1 MILLNVELERNA
13 CHELLWASTSQIQ
26 LTPGQHIILFFVVIE
41 LNYYTVV
48 LIFISL
54 KSEEIEQFFV
64 CLSAYVS
71 SSVKCLFRSFSYFSI
86 VIVFSYWF
94 MGILYIFLIT
104 NSLSQI
110 CVAFIFQFR
119 LFFNFF
125 KGVLMNRGSYIKIQ
139 CDLLVL
145 FK

>member
-1 MILLNVELERNA
+1 MK
-13 CHELLWASTSQIQ
+13 CMPWAPVSQYKPDSPHSW
-26 LTPGQHIILFFVVIE
+26 TTYHPVFCCYWTIILWYWFSFPWKLKR
-41 LNYYTVV
+41 LNS
-48 LIFISL
+48 SL
-54 KSEEIEQFFV
+54 CVYQHMF
-64 CLSAYVS
+64 S

-86 VIVFSYWF
+86 VIVFSYWY

-139 CDLLVL
+139 CALLVL

>member
-13 CHELLWASTSQIQ
+13 CQYKPYSAYSWTTYH
-26 LTPGQHIILFFVVIE
+26 PVFVVTE
-41 LNYYTVV
+41 LFHTVV
-48 LIFISL
+48 LLFTSL
-54 KSEEIEQFFV
+54 KTKEIEQLFV
-64 CLSAYVS
+64 CLSAYVY
-71 SSVKCLFRSFSYFSI
+71 SSVKCLFRSFSYFNI

-94 MGILYIFLIT
+94 VGILYIFLIT

-125 KGVLMNRGSYIKIQ
+125 KGVLMNRGSYIKIK
-139 CDLLVL
+139 CALLVL

>member
-1 MILLNVELERNA
+1 MPSAPVSQYKPD
-13 CHELLWASTSQIQ
+13 STYSW
-26 LTPGQHIILFFVVIE
+26 TTYHPVFVVIE
-41 LNYYTVV
+41 LFHTVV
-48 LIFISL
+48 LLFTSL
-54 KSEEIEQFFV
+54 KTKEIEQLFV

-71 SSVKCLFRSFSYFSI
+71 SVKHLFRSFSYFNI

-125 KGVLMNRGSYIKIQ
+125 KGVLVNRDSYIKIQ
-139 CDLLVL
+139 CALLVL

>member
-1 MILLNVELERNA
+1 MPSAPVSQNKPD
-13 CHELLWASTSQIQ
+13 STYSW
-26 LTPGQHIILFFVVIE
+26 TTYHPVFVVTE
-41 LNYYTVV
+41 LFHTVV
-48 LIFISL
+48 LLFTSL
-54 KSEEIEQFFV
+54 KTKEIEQLFV

-71 SSVKCLFRSFSYFSI
+71 SSVKCLFRSFSYFNI

-94 MGILYIFLIT
+94 MDILYIFLIT

-119 LFFNFF
+119 LFFKFF
-125 KGVLMNRGSYIKIQ
+125 KGVLMNRGCYIKIQ
-139 CDLLVL
+139 CALLVL